1 MMYYSVQP
9 KEKIFVNGYGFLYF
23 AKNMSNSIGRNT
35 VYPLS
40 EKLSVEYS
48 QKPLEQSATDTL
60 KSASKRAIQNIVE
73 TTGDL
78 IGNKIAGK
86 ISKVSKTSLHNNL

>member
-1 MMYYSVQP
+1 MDFCILP
-9 KEKIFVNGYGFLYF
+9 KTWATVL
-23 AKNMSNSIGRNT
+23 

-40 EKLSVEYS
+40 KKLSVEYS

-73 TTGDL
+73 TTGDF

-86 ISKVSKTSLHNNL
+86 ISKVLKTSLYNNLEKATN